1 MDVDLIFKIAAIGI
15 LVAVLNQVLSRA
27 GRDEQAMMTTLAGLV
42 VVLMM
47 VVREIGRP
55 VHSGQDPISAVMEP
69 VELMGKAAAV
79 AVTAALCGAVLRRG
93 APELALLLSLA
104 AGVWILLAAWD
115 GLRETA
121 RLMEELALLAGLD
134 RGVVEPVLKTVVL
147 SVVTRLTSEVCR
159 SAGEGRDASFVETAG
174 TVLALAAALP
184 LVRGVV
190 ETMAEMLI

>member
-1 MDVDLIFKIAAIGI
+1 
-15 LVAVLNQVLSRA
+15 
-27 GRDEQAMMTTLAGLV
+27 
-42 VVLMM
+42 
-47 VVREIGRP
+47 
-55 VHSGQDPISAVMEP
+55 MEP

-147 SVVTRLTSEVCR
+147 SDGDQAHLGSVPLC
-159 SAGEGRDASFVETAG
+159 GGGRDRLLCG
-174 TVLALAAALP
+174 DG
-184 LVRGVV
+184 RGQCWRWRRPCRWCGVWWRRWRRC
-190 ETMAEMLI
+190 

>member
-1 MDVDLIFKIAAIGI
+1 
-15 LVAVLNQVLSRA
+15 
-27 GRDEQAMMTTLAGLV
+27 
-42 VVLMM
+42 
-47 VVREIGRP
+47 
-55 VHSGQDPISAVMEP
+55 MEP

-147 SVVTRLTSEVCR
+147 SVVTRLPSEVCR
-159 SAGEGRDASFVETAG
+159 SAGEAFVGESAG
-174 TVLALAAALP
+174 SVLALAAALP
-184 LVRGVV
+184 LGRGVV

>member
-1 MDVDLIFKIAAIGI
+1 MFGYVRPL
-15 LVAVLNQVLSRA
+15 
-27 GRDEQAMMTTLAGLV
+27 RDELKCRDFDLYRAVYCGLCAAMRRRYGWLAPMFLNY
-42 VVLMM
+42 
-47 VVREIGRP
+47 
-55 VHSGQDPISAVMEP
+55 DF
-69 VELMGKAAAV
+69 
-79 AVTAALCGAVLRRG
+79 TF
-93 APELALLLSLA
+93 LALLLSLA

-159 SAGEGRDASFVETAG
+159 SAGEGGIASFVETAG

-190 ETMAEMLI
+190 EMMAEMLI

>member
-1 MDVDLIFKIAAIGI
+1 M
-15 LVAVLNQVLSRA
+15 
-27 GRDEQAMMTTLAGLV
+27 
-42 VVLMM
+42 
-47 VVREIGRP
+47 
-55 VHSGQDPISAVMEP
+55 
-69 VELMGKAAAV
+69 
-79 AVTAALCGAVLRRG
+79 RRG
-93 APELALLLSLA
+93 APAGRAGTALLLSLA

-159 SAGEGRDASFVETAG
+159 SAGEGGIASFVETAG

>member
-1 MDVDLIFKIAAIGI
+1 
-15 LVAVLNQVLSRA
+15 
-27 GRDEQAMMTTLAGLV
+27 
-42 VVLMM
+42 
-47 VVREIGRP
+47 
-55 VHSGQDPISAVMEP
+55 MEP

-159 SAGEGRDASFVETAG
+159 SAGRAG
-174 TVLALAAALP
+174 SPP
-184 LVRGVV
+184 LWRRRERCWRWRRPRRWCGVWWR
-190 ETMAEMLI
+190 

>member
-1 MDVDLIFKIAAIGI
+1 
-15 LVAVLNQVLSRA
+15 
-27 GRDEQAMMTTLAGLV
+27 
-42 VVLMM
+42 
-47 VVREIGRP
+47 
-55 VHSGQDPISAVMEP
+55 MEP

-147 SVVTRLTSEVCR
+147 SVVTRLTSE
-159 SAGEGRDASFVETAG
+159 G

>member
-1 MDVDLIFKIAAIGI
+1 
-15 LVAVLNQVLSRA
+15 
-27 GRDEQAMMTTLAGLV
+27 
-42 VVLMM
+42 
-47 VVREIGRP
+47 
-55 VHSGQDPISAVMEP
+55 MEP

-79 AVTAALCGAVLRRG
+79 AVTAALCGVVLRRG

-104 AGVWILLAAWD
+104 AGAWILLAAWD

-121 RLMEELALLAGLD
+121 RLMAALALLAGLD

-159 SAGEGRDASFVETAG
+159 SAGEGGIASFLETAG

-190 ETMAEMLI
+190 EMMAEMLI

>member
-1 MDVDLIFKIAAIGI
+1 
-15 LVAVLNQVLSRA
+15 
-27 GRDEQAMMTTLAGLV
+27 
-42 VVLMM
+42 
-47 VVREIGRP
+47 
-55 VHSGQDPISAVMEP
+55 MEP

-134 RGVVEPVLKTVVL
+134 RVLKTVVL

-159 SAGEGRDASFVETAG
+159 SAGEGGIASFVETAG

>member
-1 MDVDLIFKIAAIGI
+1 MRKFGTIF
-15 LVAVLNQVLSRA
+15 LL
-27 GRDEQAMMTTLAGLV
+27 
-42 VVLMM
+42 
-47 VVREIGRP
+47 
-55 VHSGQDPISAVMEP
+55 
-69 VELMGKAAAV
+69 
-79 AVTAALCGAVLRRG
+79 LC
-93 APELALLLSLA
+93 LLLSLA

-159 SAGEGRDASFVETAG
+159 SAGEGGIASFVETAG
-174 TVLALAAALP
+174 TVLALAA

>member
-1 MDVDLIFKIAAIGI
+1 MRRGC
-15 LVAVLNQVLSRA
+15 S
-27 GRDEQAMMTTLAGLV
+27 
-42 VVLMM
+42 
-47 VVREIGRP
+47 
-55 VHSGQDPISAVMEP
+55 
-69 VELMGKAAAV
+69 
-79 AVTAALCGAVLRRG
+79 RRG

-159 SAGEGRDASFVETAG
+159 SAGEAG
-174 TVLALAAALP
+174 SPPLWRRRGQCWRWAAALP

>member
-1 MDVDLIFKIAAIGI
+1 VKDRRNGIIQLAI
-15 LVAVLNQVLSRA
+15 LV
-27 GRDEQAMMTTLAGLV
+27 TLG
-42 VVLMM
+42 
-47 VVREIGRP
+47 
-55 VHSGQDPISAVMEP
+55 
-69 VELMGKAAAV
+69 AAV
-79 AVTAALCGAVLRRG
+79 
-93 APELALLLSLA
+93 LLSLA

-159 SAGEGRDASFVETAG
+159 SAGEGGIASFVETAG

-190 ETMAEMLI
+190 EMMAEMLI

>member
-1 MDVDLIFKIAAIGI
+1 
-15 LVAVLNQVLSRA
+15 
-27 GRDEQAMMTTLAGLV
+27 
-42 VVLMM
+42 
-47 VVREIGRP
+47 
-55 VHSGQDPISAVMEP
+55 MEP

-159 SAGEGRDASFVETAG
+159 SAGEGGIASFVETAG
-174 TVLALAAALP
+174 KSEAVSGRTYRAKAGESLWDYAYFTGVSIDRLAENNRHITCIAALKDGEEVHVP
-184 LVRGVV
+184 
-190 ETMAEMLI
+190 

>member
-1 MDVDLIFKIAAIGI
+1 
-15 LVAVLNQVLSRA
+15 
-27 GRDEQAMMTTLAGLV
+27 
-42 VVLMM
+42 
-47 VVREIGRP
+47 
-55 VHSGQDPISAVMEP
+55 MEP

-159 SAGEGRDASFVETAG
+159 SAGEGGIASFVETAG
-174 TVLALAAALP
+174 AAMALCVSVPLLRAVLDTLSGLF
-184 LVRGVV
+184 
-190 ETMAEMLI
+190 

>member
-1 MDVDLIFKIAAIGI
+1 
-15 LVAVLNQVLSRA
+15 
-27 GRDEQAMMTTLAGLV
+27 
-42 VVLMM
+42 
-47 VVREIGRP
+47 
-55 VHSGQDPISAVMEP
+55 MEP

-134 RGVVEPVLKTVVL
+134 RGVEPVLKTVVL

-159 SAGEGRDASFVETAG
+159 SAGEGGIASFVETAG

-190 ETMAEMLI
+190 EMMAEMLI